1 MMMMATDS
9 RNQLV
14 ALRQGRP
21 LNYEVAESVAGNLP
35 RRGDT
40 ADIGL
45 R

>member
-1 MMMMATDS
+1 MTIATDS

-14 ALRQGRP
+14 AFPQKRP
-21 LNYEVAESVAGNLP
+21 LAYEVAESVAGSIP

>member
-1 MMMMATDS
+1 MTIS
-9 RNQLV
+9 TGSGNQSV
-14 ALRQGRP
+14 AFPQERP
-21 LNYEVAESVAGNLP
+21 LAYEVDQSEAGSLP

>member
-1 MMMMATDS
+1 MTIS
-9 RNQLV
+9 TGSGNQSV
-14 ALRQGRP
+14 AFPQWRP
-21 LNYEVAESVAGNLP
+21 LAYEVAESVAGSLP

>member
-14 ALRQGRP
+14 AFPQRRP
-21 LNYEVAESVAGNLP
+21 LAYEVAESVAGNLP